1 MTNRGEPPSQSRSV
15 ILWKQLT
22 PTLTNGWQVTETIRV
37 NLIQWILIPDVW
49 LITIYQGIPILI
61 IPDCTCCP
69 VACSL
74 LSALLHSVA
83 TQNIMISVLVH
94 CSLNGRIFTL
104 CKHFL
109 HGTAHLQILA
119 AGCLPACLEIISFTT
134 KYESGDSIMFHFN
147 IIFSKGRK

>member
-1 MTNRGEPPSQSRSV
+1 ME
-15 ILWKQLT
+15 QLT
-22 PTLTNGWQVTETIRV
+22 PTVRNGWQGTETDSKACLV
-37 NLIQWILIPDVW
+37 NLRLFKQSTLGPDVW
-49 LITIYQGIPILI
+49 LTYLLQYICKGSL
-61 IPDCTCCP
+61 IPDCTCC
-69 VACSL
+69 ACSL
-74 LSALLHSVA
+74 LSAMLHIVV